1 MTGMKWRLFLRSA
14 VDEMTYVTHE
24 PIEISEWHGLPS
36 DSSEGALV
44 EFLGTVRGQEQGYPI
59 THLLYE
65 AYEPMAERVIAQLI
79 QQAQQRWMLSC
90 VFIRHRVGRIDVG
103 QLAVL
108 VGVRAAHREEA
119 FEACRFLIDTI
130 KRDAPIWKTATGI
143 KGGVLET
150 SGAHGDQPH

>member
-1 MTGMKWRLFLRSA
+1 MTGMKWRSSLRSA
-14 VDEMTYVTHE
+14 VGEMAYVTHE
-24 PIEISEWHGLPS
+24 PIDLSEWHGLAR
-36 DSSEGALV
+36 DSSEGASV

-65 AYEPMAERVIAQLI
+65 AYEPMAERVIVQLI
-79 QQAQQRWMLSC
+79 QQAQQRWVLNR

-143 KGGVLET
+143 NGGVLET
-150 SGAHGDQPH
+150 SCAHGDQPH

>member
-1 MTGMKWRLFLRSA
+1 MTGMKWRSSLRSA
-14 VDEMTYVTHE
+14 VDEMTYVAHE

-79 QQAQQRWMLSC
+79 QQAQQRWVLNR
-90 VFIRHRVGRIDVG
+90 VFIRHRVGRVDVG

-119 FEACRFLIDTI
+119 FEACHFLIDAI
-130 KRDAPIWKTATGI
+130 KRDVPIWKTAMGI
-143 KGGVLET
+143 DGGILET
-150 SGAHGDQPH
+150 SCAHGNQPY